1 MALPSTVMTLEIAR
15 RDARR
20 QALSG
25 LIDYAGLFPPA
36 SLDLVAAVKEYRA
49 VRGSAESW
57 LVGRFICP
65 AHRLVEMAGELMT
78 TMRAGEPAWSLV
90 VTATPDDARV
100 VSDFAAEMGRT
111 ARIDAV
117 EVRLPEGASIE
128 TVAALV
134 AAFDRLVYFEI
145 PWDRP
150 VAAPLEVV
158 AAARESTGRA
168 LGAKIRCG
176 GLTPE
181 AFPPVA
187 AVAEFLAGCARLDL
201 PVKATAGLHHPIRH
215 VDPTTGFT
223 HHGFLNL
230 LVAGVLAHEGAA
242 VAVLAEVLAV
252 EDATQFNMS
261 PAGLVWRDFR
271 FGAER
276 IEAARRELFVGYGSC
291 SIAEPV
297 SDLTAL
303 GILPVA
309 S

>member
-1 MALPSTVMTLEIAR
+1 MTLEIAR

-36 SLDLVAAVKEYRA
+36 SLDLAAAVEEYRA
-49 VRGSAESW
+49 IRDSADSW

-65 AHRLVEMAGELMT
+65 ADRLVELAGLLMT
-78 TMRAGEPAWSLV
+78 TMRPGEPSWSLV
-90 VTATPDDARV
+90 VTATPDDTRV
-100 VSDFAAEMGRT
+100 VSDFAAEMGRA

-117 EVRLPEGASIE
+117 EMRLPEGASVA
-128 TVAALV
+128 TVV
-134 AAFDRLVYFEI
+134 GFVEGFNRLVYFEV
-145 PWDRP
+145 PWNRP
-150 VAAPLEVV
+150 LAPPLEVL
-158 AAARESTGRA
+158 AAARESSGRA

-176 GLTPE
+176 GLTPD
-181 AFPPVA
+181 AFPPVS
-187 AVAEFLAGCARLDL
+187 AVADFLAGCARLDL

-230 LVAGVLAHEGAA
+230 LIAGVLAHEGAPVGA
-242 VAVLAEVLAV
+242 LAEVLAV
-252 EDATQFNMS
+252 EDAAQFHLS
-261 PAGLVWRDFR
+261 PAGLAWGELR

-297 SDLTAL
+297 SDLTAM
-303 GILPVA
+303 GILPVG